1 MHLRGA
7 WWLTQ
12 SSFPIS
18 PQAEEAK
25 VAYAKAHIEKGTEGD
40 RNGGAHFAYL
50 SFMLGRSAT
59 GYVAETAE
67 PTMVRDLKGEE
78 WA

>member
-1 MHLRGA
+1 M
-7 WWLTQ
+7 
-12 SSFPIS
+12 
-18 PQAEEAK
+18 
-25 VAYAKAHIEKGTEGD
+25 AYAKAHIEKGTEGD

-67 PTMVRDLKGEE
+67 PTMVRGLKGEE